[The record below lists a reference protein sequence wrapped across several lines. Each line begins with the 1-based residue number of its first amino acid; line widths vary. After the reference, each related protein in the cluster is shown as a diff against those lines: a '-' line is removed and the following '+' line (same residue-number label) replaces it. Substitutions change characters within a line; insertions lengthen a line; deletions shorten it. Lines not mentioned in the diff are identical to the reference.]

1 MILGIFRHSFEGL
14 TLLAKYPHGS
24 LIYNHYSQK
33 KNRLNVNM
41 STIMDT
47 PALELKGGLYTLTAI
62 RIYSDD
68 AHVLAKQLE
77 DKIKQAPKFFYCAP
91 VIIDFSQFKIDIQ
104 EPNEALLTPIL
115 QCIKDAKLIPVGLIP
130 MSGAPESFIQA
141 ARELGVAI
149 ISESRTMTT
158 AAPAPKEQQP
168 STTTETNTTEIPDAP
183 FDEPEALPQL
193 TPTRTIIQPVRS
205 GQQIYAPNGDL
216 LVLNAVSHGAEL
228 LADGHIHV
236 YGPLRGRALA
246 GISGNEEAHI
256 FCQSLEAELV
266 SIAGRYKIS
275 EDLKDNPLWKQPVR
289 LFLEKGKLQ
298 IAKL

>member
-1 MILGIFRHSFEGL
+1 
-14 TLLAKYPHGS
+14 
-24 LIYNHYSQK
+24 
-33 KNRLNVNM
+33 
-41 STIMDT
+41 MDA

-68 AHVLAKQLE
+68 IDLFTQQLE

-91 VIIDFSQFKIDIQ
+91 ILIDFSQFKAVVPEQ
-104 EPNEALLTPIL
+104 AETLLAPIL
-115 QCIKDAKLIPVGLIP
+115 HCVKEAKLIPVGLILMP
-130 MSGAPESFIQA
+130 GASESFIEA
-141 ARELGVAI
+141 TRKLGIAI
-149 ISESRTMTT
+149 ISESRTMST
-158 AAPAPKEQQP
+158 ASIPKESSKEFAKEP
-168 STTTETNTTEIPDAP
+168 LPEVSDTTDTVVETPD
-183 FDEPEALPQL
+183 ALPQL

-216 LVLNAVSHGAEL
+216 LVLNSVSHGAEL

-275 EDLKDNPLWKQPVR
+275 EDLKDDPLWKQPAR

-298 IAKL
+298 IARL

>member
-1 MILGIFRHSFEGL
+1 
-14 TLLAKYPHGS
+14 
-24 LIYNHYSQK
+24 
-33 KNRLNVNM
+33 M
-41 STIMDT
+41 STVIDS

-62 RIYSDD
+62 RIHSPDGD
-68 AHVLAKQLE
+68 LLAKQLE

-91 VIIDFSQFKIDIQ
+91 VIIDFSQFKADMP
-104 EPNEALLTPIL
+104 EPDEKLLIPIL
-115 QCIKDAKLIPVGLIP
+115 RCVRAAKLIPVGLIP
-130 MSGAPESFIQA
+130 MPGAPESFIQA
-141 ARELGVAI
+141 VRELGVAI
-149 ISESRTMTT
+149 ISESRTMTN
-158 AAPAPKEQQP
+158 APAPKEEQLNTIEKTAP
-168 STTTETNTTEIPDAP
+168 EILDTNYDA
-183 FDEPEALPQL
+183 PEALPQL
-193 TPTRTIIQPVRS
+193 TPTRTMIQPVRS

>member
-1 MILGIFRHSFEGL
+1 
-14 TLLAKYPHGS
+14 
-24 LIYNHYSQK
+24 
-33 KNRLNVNM
+33 M
-41 STIMDT
+41 STVIDS

-62 RIYSDD
+62 RIHSTDG
-68 AHVLAKQLE
+68 ALLAKQLE

-91 VIIDFSQFKIDIQ
+91 VIIDFSHFKAEMS
-104 EPNEALLTPIL
+104 EPNENLLAPIL

-141 ARELGVAI
+141 VRILGLAL

-158 AAPAPKEQQP
+158 APAPKEQQP
-168 STTTETNTTEIPDAP
+168 TTTEENPAEILETNFEAP
-183 FDEPEALPQL
+183 ESLPQL

-216 LVLNAVSHGAEL
+216 LVLNSVSHGAEL

>member
-1 MILGIFRHSFEGL
+1 
-14 TLLAKYPHGS
+14 
-24 LIYNHYSQK
+24 
-33 KNRLNVNM
+33 M
-41 STIMDT
+41 STVIDS

-62 RIYSDD
+62 RIHSSDGD
-68 AHVLAKQLE
+68 LLAKQLE

-91 VIIDFSQFKIDIQ
+91 VIIDFSQFKAEIS
-104 EPNEALLTPIL
+104 EPNDKLLAPIL
-115 QCIKDAKLIPVGLIP
+115 QCVKDAKLIPVGLIP
-130 MSGAPESFIQA
+130 MPGASESFIQA
-141 ARELGVAI
+141 VRELGMAI
-149 ISESRTMTT
+149 ISESRTMASSQTPK
-158 AAPAPKEQQP
+158 APQP
-168 STTTETNTTEIPDAP
+168 SNTIEHIEPSPSPTEISETNFES
-183 FDEPEALPQL
+183 PEALTQL

-216 LVLNAVSHGAEL
+216 LVLNSVSHGAEL

>member
-1 MILGIFRHSFEGL
+1 
-14 TLLAKYPHGS
+14 
-24 LIYNHYSQK
+24 
-33 KNRLNVNM
+33 M
-41 STIMDT
+41 STVIDS

-62 RIYSDD
+62 RIHSADGD
-68 AHVLAKQLE
+68 LLAKQLE

-91 VIIDFSQFKIDIQ
+91 VIIDFSQFKVDISQ
-104 EPNEALLTPIL
+104 PDEKLLTPIL
-115 QCIKDAKLIPVGLIP
+115 QCVRDATLIPVGLIP
-130 MSGAPESFIQA
+130 MSNAPESFIQA
-141 ARELGVAI
+141 VRALGVAI
-149 ISESRTMTT
+149 ISESRTMTS
-158 AAPAPKEQQP
+158 APAPKELP
-168 STTTETNTTEIPDAP
+168 TPTIIEENSLETPEKNVDS
-183 FDEPEALPQL
+183 PEALPQL

-275 EDLKDNPLWKQPVR
+275 EDLKDNPLWKQPAR

>member
-1 MILGIFRHSFEGL
+1 
-14 TLLAKYPHGS
+14 
-24 LIYNHYSQK
+24 
-33 KNRLNVNM
+33 M
-41 STIMDT
+41 STLMDA

-62 RIYSDD
+62 RIYSTDCE
-68 AHVLAKQLE
+68 LLTKQLE

-91 VIIDFSQFKIDIQ
+91 VIIDLSQFKGELPEQ
-104 EPNEALLTPIL
+104 PETLLNSIL
-115 QCIKDAKLIPVGLIP
+115 HCIKDSQLIPVGIIP
-130 MSGAPESFIQA
+130 MQNAPENLIQA
-141 ARELGVAI
+141 ARKLSIAL
-149 ISESRTMTT
+149 ISDSRTLPTPT
-158 AAPAPKEQQP
+158 PKEPAP
-168 STTTETNTTEIPDAP
+168 EIREEIIEKTHYEA
-183 FDEPEALPQL
+183 PEALSPL

-216 LVLNAVSHGAEL
+216 LVLNSVSHGAEL

-275 EDLKDNPLWKQPVR
+275 EDLKDDPLWKKPVR

-298 IAKL
+298 ISKL

>member
-1 MILGIFRHSFEGL
+1 
-14 TLLAKYPHGS
+14 
-24 LIYNHYSQK
+24 
-33 KNRLNVNM
+33 
-41 STIMDT
+41 MDA

-62 RIYSDD
+62 RIYSTDRE
-68 AHVLAKQLE
+68 LLIKQLE

-91 VIIDFSQFKIDIQ
+91 VILDLSQFKGDFPE
-104 EPNEALLTPIL
+104 EPEILLNTIL
-115 QCIKDAKLIPVGLIP
+115 DCIRYSKLIPVGIIP
-130 MSGAPESFIQA
+130 MQGAPESLIQA
-141 ARELGVAI
+141 ARKLGIAL
-149 ISESRTMTT
+149 ISDSRNLS
-158 AAPAPKEQQP
+158 APAPKESLAPVAQ
-168 STTTETNTTEIPDAP
+168 EEKEEIIVDTSYEA
-183 FDEPEALPQL
+183 PEALSQL

-205 GQQIYAPNGDL
+205 GQQIYSPNGDL
-216 LVLNAVSHGAEL
+216 LVLNSVSHGAEL

-266 SIAGRYKIS
+266 SIAGRYRIS
-275 EDLKDNPLWKQPVR
+275 EDLKDDPLWKKPVR